1 MKIAYYSNYVGKEFA
16 RCYCNGVKYAI
27 SGPLKTQGIARA
39 LLSAGHEVIIYSPGI
54 TNCNSKIAAFTEIEK
69 YPEGDLVIHYCDI
82 LSFRRRGPINDYR
95 IHRMIAKADK
105 TELFDAYLYYNP
117 YLGAAMNLT
126 LFRTRLKI
134 LEYEDNVYNKY
145 VVGAQNPFEGIRGA
159 IYKYV
164 VKRTDAAFIVC
175 KGMFAKGEVKDC
187 ILTPGVIN
195 DDVTEAIS
203 FGEHNLTEGNKTK
216 IILTG
221 GTGYDKGSDV
231 IIEALQYVQSP
242 CSLDFYTNGTFF
254 DQAKALIAAVPDRHE
269 INIKG
274 YLPHRDLMKVLVR
287 DGDIFLSTTRSM
299 GVAAQSAGFPFK
311 IMEYAALGRP
321 IISSELAKL
330 DEEFNSRVNYYEDD
344 NPKAL
349 ASIID
354 DVILN
359 YNDKSKKASELQKLV
374 LGRYTIQG
382 LGSQLKLFLDSLS
395 VRKTN
400 NG

>member
-1 MKIAYYSNYVGKEFA
+1 
-16 RCYCNGVKYAI
+16 
-27 SGPLKTQGIARA
+27 
-39 LLSAGHEVIIYSPGI
+39 
-54 TNCNSKIAAFTEIEK
+54 
-69 YPEGDLVIHYCDI
+69 
-82 LSFRRRGPINDYR
+82 
-95 IHRMIAKADK
+95 
-105 TELFDAYLYYNP
+105 
-117 YLGAAMNLT
+117 
-126 LFRTRLKI
+126 
-134 LEYEDNVYNKY
+134 
-145 VVGAQNPFEGIRGA
+145 
-159 IYKYV
+159 
-164 VKRTDAAFIVC
+164 
-175 KGMFAKGEVKDC
+175 
-187 ILTPGVIN
+187 
-195 DDVTEAIS
+195 
-203 FGEHNLTEGNKTK
+203 
-216 IILTG
+216 
-221 GTGYDKGSDV
+221 
-231 IIEALQYVQSP
+231 
-242 CSLDFYTNGTFF
+242 
-254 DQAKALIAAVPDRHE
+254 
-269 INIKG
+269 
-274 YLPHRDLMKVLVR
+274 
-287 DGDIFLSTTRSM
+287 M